1 MRLEDLYENF
11 GKASPE
17 AQLEFIAAYRLR
29 RAKDLET
36 IPKAKSS
43 SSPKKTSLELSE
55 EEKILMA
62 ILGLKKKDIIALRD
76 LKEDNNPA
84 EAGSGE
90 DLFKDSTYEEGEE
103 S

>member
-17 AQLEFIAAYRLR
+17 AQLEFIATYRLR

-43 SSPKKTSLELSE
+43 SSKKPTQELSE

-103 S
+103 